1 MAQTKFSVGQRVS
14 VSRGNS
20 FGSAGG
26 FCSVV
31 TPLPR
36 EAGPQQYRVRAEG
49 ENFDRII
56 DEARLELV
64 QYD

>member
-1 MAQTKFSVGQRVS
+1 MAQPKFSAGQRVS

-31 TPLPR
+31 QPLPR
-36 EAGPQQYRVRAEG
+36 DSGPQQYRVRGEG

-56 DEARLELV
+56 DEARLESV
-64 QYD
+64 SYD